1 MPKNNTIEYQYK
13 KNLFIKTLNDLK
25 RQKEINDKFYEATRD
40 VDLLGN
46 GFLYNTTL
54 LEDNI
59 LQLLL
64 TLTKHPINIIKKFP
78 DSKYENNTIEWWV
91 YETNFG
97 QDKYPYISNPNDN
110 NVFYKLLTPENLWDY
125 LNDEFNNLTQVTK
138 EELKKL
144 KKF

>member
-25 RQKEINDKFYEATRD
+25 KQKEQNDKFYEATKN
-40 VDLLGN
+40 VDLLEN

-59 LQLLL
+59 IKLLL
-64 TLTKHPINIIKKFP
+64 TLTTHILDN
-78 DSKYENNTIEWWV
+78 DTIEWWV

-97 QDKYPYISNPNDN
+97 QHKYPYISNPNDD

-125 LNDEFNNLTQVTK
+125 LNDEFDTLTQVTE
-138 EELKKL
+138 EELKEL
-144 KKF
+144 KTF

>member
-1 MPKNNTIEYQYK
+1 MPKNNTIEYEYK

-25 RQKEINDKFYEATRD
+25 KQKEINDKFYEATRD

-46 GFLYNTTL
+46 GFFYNTTL
-54 LEDNI
+54 LEDNM

-64 TLTKHPINIIKKFP
+64 TLTKYPIGE
-78 DSKYENNTIEWWV
+78 ENDIIEWWV
-91 YETNFG
+91 YEINFG

-125 LNDEFNNLTQVTK
+125 LNDEFDTLTQVTE
-138 EELKKL
+138 EELKEL
-144 KKF
+144 KDF

>member
-1 MPKNNTIEYQYK
+1 MPKNNTIEHQYK

-25 RQKEINDKFYEATRD
+25 KQKEQNDKFYDATRD

-59 LQLLL
+59 IKLLQ
-64 TLTKHPINIIKKFP
+64 TLTKYPIEK
-78 DSKYENNTIEWWV
+78 ENDTIEWWV

-97 QDKYPYISNPNDN
+97 QNKYPYISSPNDD

-125 LNDEFNNLTQVTK
+125 LNDKFDTLTQVTE
-138 EELKKL
+138 EELKEL

>member
-1 MPKNNTIEYQYK
+1 MQKNDTIEYEYK
-13 KNLFIKTLNDLK
+13 KYLFIKTLNDLK
-25 RQKEINDKFYEATRD
+25 RQKEINDILYEVTKD

-54 LEDNI
+54 LEDNM

-64 TLTKHPINIIKKFP
+64 TLTKHPFKLIKKFP
-78 DSKYENNTIEWWV
+78 DSKYENDTIEWWV

-97 QDKYPYISNPNDN
+97 QDKYSYISNPNDN

-125 LNDEFNNLTQVTK
+125 LNDEFDNLTQVTE
-138 EELKKL
+138 EELKEL
-144 KKF
+144 KKS

>member
-25 RQKEINDKFYEATRD
+25 KQKEQNDKFYDTTRD

-46 GFLYNTTL
+46 GFFYNTTL

-59 LQLLL
+59 IKLLL
-64 TLTKHPINIIKKFP
+64 TLTKYPIEE
-78 DSKYENNTIEWWV
+78 ENDIIEWWV

-97 QDKYPYISNPNDN
+97 QDKYSYISSPNDD
-110 NVFYKLLTPENLWDY
+110 NVFYKLLTPENIWDY
-125 LNDEFNNLTQVTK
+125 LNDKFDTLTQVTE
-138 EELKKL
+138 EELKEL
-144 KKF
+144 KKS